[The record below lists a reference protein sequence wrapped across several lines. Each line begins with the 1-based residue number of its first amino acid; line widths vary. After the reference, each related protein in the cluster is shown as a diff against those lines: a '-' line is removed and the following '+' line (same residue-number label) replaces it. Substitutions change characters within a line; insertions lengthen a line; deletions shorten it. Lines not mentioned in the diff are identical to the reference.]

1 MLQCKRLEE
10 RFKENSEKLQTWRNT
25 LKEAAGLSGSHS
37 RTLGNQISFL
47 IPLWPE
53 SELVKEVVNQNLK
66 RLAEVSPCSNKN
78 QLVEV
83 ESRVEEIESL
93 LGAGSKD
100 VYALGIWGI
109 GGIGKTTI
117 ARAIFDKI
125 SSNFEGSCCHQN
137 VREESRRPGG
147 LGCLQQIL
155 LSKLL
160 QEKNA
165 ILDIALS
172 FRRLSS
178 RKFLIVLD
186 DETCFKQIKSL
197 IGMLRNCSVKEK
209 YEMKELG
216 DDHALELFSFEE
228 LSSRVIKYAQ
238 GVPLAIEI
246 LGCFLFEKEKQFWE
260 SAINKLKR
268 IPNLEI
274 QKVLKISFDG
284 LDDEE
289 KNILLDIACFFK
301 WKNKDLVIKF
311 LNACSFTAQIGI
323 SSLVDK
329 SLICMHGNNIT
340 MHDLLQEMGREIVRQ
355 ESMNDPAKRS
365 RLWHHED
372 IIKVLTS
379 NTGTEA
385 IEGICLDM
393 YFHWHGYPLKS
404 LPSNIHPE
412 KLVLLEMPHSN
423 IQQLWDGVLVCCSK
437 LRWLPDI
444 SSAAN
449 IEEMLLNGTAIEELP
464 SSIEC
469 LYKLLHLDLEDCKSL
484 KSLPSGLCK
493 LKSLKYLTLN
503 GCSNLQRLPDEL
515 RNLEALWSSHAIGT
529 AIREVPSSVF
539 RLNNIDLLSFQR
551 SRGHKQMGLSLP
563 IMLSLDGLHTLN
575 RIPESII
582 QLCKLGRLYLRYCER
597 LQSLQKLPC
606 KLHELDAHHCT
617 ALESLSGLF
626 SSYEACTQY
635 FDLSYNYKLDRNEI
649 RGILEEALQEIQ
661 LLATA
666 TMERS
671 KSGIYYSQKYALLVR
686 VFFPG
691 DEIPMWFSF
700 QSWFGNK
707 KVLGFAFS
715 AIVAFGEHNVREKRW
730 FELFCEFKVRPKD
743 SHAIQRF
750 MDYVESD
757 HLLLGYYFFDHQ
769 DLNGFWKYNCILE
782 INSILRYIFIA
793 LNVWSVAR

>member
-1 MLQCKRLEE
+1 
-10 RFKENSEKLQTWRNT
+10 
-25 LKEAAGLSGSHS
+25 
-37 RTLGNQISFL
+37 
-47 IPLWPE
+47 PE

-197 IGMLRNCSVKEK
+197 IGSH
-209 YEMKELG
+209 G
-216 DDHALELFSFEE
+216 FEE

-393 YFHWHGYPLKS
+393 SKVKE
-404 LPSNIHPE
+404 IHLNPDTFT
-412 KLVLLEMPHSN
+412 KM
-423 IQQLWDGVLVCCSK
+423 SK
-437 LRWLPDI
+437 LRFLKFYC
-444 SSAAN
+444 
-449 IEEMLLNGTAIEELP
+449 
-464 SSIEC
+464 SIHGE
-469 LYKLLHLDLEDCKSL
+469 
-484 KSLPSGLCK
+484 
-493 LKSLKYLTLN
+493 
-503 GCSNLQRLPDEL
+503 
-515 RNLEALWSSHAIGT
+515 
-529 AIREVPSSVF
+529 
-539 RLNNIDLLSFQR
+539 
-551 SRGHKQMGLSLP
+551 
-563 IMLSLDGLHTLN
+563 
-575 RIPESII
+575 
-582 QLCKLGRLYLRYCER
+582 
-597 LQSLQKLPC
+597 
-606 KLHELDAHHCT
+606 
-617 ALESLSGLF
+617 
-626 SSYEACTQY
+626 
-635 FDLSYNYKLDRNEI
+635 
-649 RGILEEALQEIQ
+649 
-661 LLATA
+661 
-666 TMERS
+666 
-671 KSGIYYSQKYALLVR
+671 
-686 VFFPG
+686 
-691 DEIPMWFSF
+691 
-700 QSWFGNK
+700 NK
-707 KVLGFAFS
+707 
-715 AIVAFGEHNVREKRW
+715 
-730 FELFCEFKVRPKD
+730 
-743 SHAIQRF
+743 
-750 MDYVESD
+750 
-757 HLLLGYYFFDHQ
+757 
-769 DLNGFWKYNCILE
+769 
-782 INSILRYIFIA
+782 
-793 LNVWSVAR
+793 